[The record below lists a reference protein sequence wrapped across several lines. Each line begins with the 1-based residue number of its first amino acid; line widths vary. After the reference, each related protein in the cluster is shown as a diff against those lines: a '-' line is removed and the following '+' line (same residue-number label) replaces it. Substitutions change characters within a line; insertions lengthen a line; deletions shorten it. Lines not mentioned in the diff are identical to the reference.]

1 MRLLLTT
8 ASPGFKIAYLFIFLL
23 IGLFIAGAISQLILL
38 IPIFDRENV
47 LVSLYVNTISQS
59 IFAIAMPAIL
69 IVAWTNSKPL
79 KYLKIR
85 SENGIYKK
93 NVFAVIIF
101 IFSYVFA
108 SFLTLLNKGI
118 ALPEW
123 MSGVEEVMRTMED
136 AALETTDLLLSGRS
150 ISSLIINIIVIAGL
164 ASISEEFFFRGA
176 MQQFIQE
183 KFKNEHVS
191 VWLAALIF
199 SVVHFQFYGF
209 LPRLFL
215 GAILG
220 YLFLYTKNL
229 WIPILF
235 HFLNNATVIVV
246 NFFWSEAE
254 WYKRIEDLTINASY
268 ILLALSSLLITVI
281 LFVIY
286 NNRASKIK
294 NYDTDSTDINI

>member
-101 IFSYVFA
+101 IFSYVYMAFQYQIQKI
-108 SFLTLLNKGI
+108 N
-118 ALPEW
+118 
-123 MSGVEEVMRTMED
+123 
-136 AALETTDLLLSGRS
+136 
-150 ISSLIINIIVIAGL
+150 LII
-164 ASISEEFFFRGA
+164 SFC
-176 MQQFIQE
+176 
-183 KFKNEHVS
+183 
-191 VWLAALIF
+191 
-199 SVVHFQFYGF
+199 YG
-209 LPRLFL
+209 
-215 GAILG
+215 
-220 YLFLYTKNL
+220 
-229 WIPILF
+229 
-235 HFLNNATVIVV
+235 
-246 NFFWSEAE
+246 
-254 WYKRIEDLTINASY
+254 
-268 ILLALSSLLITVI
+268 
-281 LFVIY
+281 
-286 NNRASKIK
+286 
-294 NYDTDSTDINI
+294 